1 MKSGDS
7 WIHVPA
13 EENVFVI
20 NIGDMLD
27 RLTEG
32 RYRSTPHRVLNAS
45 GKQRLSFPF
54 FVDPSWDAEV
64 VSLPLEGCL
73 PADNVSDRWDGKS
86 VHAWTGPYGAYFTEK
101 VSKCFPELFN
111 STVVETSTP

>member
-1 MKSGDS
+1 M
-7 WIHVPA
+7 V
-13 EENVFVI
+13 

-32 RYRSTPHRVLNAS
+32 RYRSTPHRVLNVS

-64 VSLPLEGCL
+64 SPLPLGGSP
-73 PADNVSDRWDGKS
+73 PADDASRRWDQS
-86 VHAWTGPYGAYFTEK
+86 SIRAWTGKYGEYLVNK
-101 VSKCFPELFN
+101 VSKCFPELF
-111 STVVETSTP
+111 TSHII